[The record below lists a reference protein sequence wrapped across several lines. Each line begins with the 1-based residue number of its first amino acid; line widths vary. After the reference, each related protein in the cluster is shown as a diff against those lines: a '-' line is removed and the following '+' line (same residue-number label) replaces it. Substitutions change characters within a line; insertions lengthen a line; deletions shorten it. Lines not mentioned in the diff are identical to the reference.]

1 MADPIRRDDDGWWS
15 GASAYHWWAMALPQL
30 TPLAYRRITFWALV
44 ALGAIILT
52 GAAVRLTG
60 SGLGCSDWPTCEQGQ
75 FAPAE
80 ITDAP
85 AMIEFVNRVITGFV
99 SVAVALAVLGSRQRV
114 PRRRDLTWLSVGLVV
129 GVIAQVLLGAAVVRW
144 HLSPRLVMG
153 HFLLSM
159 VLLWNALV
167 LHHRAGVP
175 DGEVVPVA
183 APVVRML
190 GRLLFAAG
198 AVVVFTGT
206 VVTASGPHAGDAQAA
221 RLDLRLPDVA
231 RVHGISVV
239 VLVGLT
245 LATLLL
251 VRRTGAPAAV
261 RQGGLVLLAVVVA
274 QAAVGYIQYFTGVP
288 VLLVAVH
295 ILGAIAVW
303 TAVVRFNLVLSA
315 PATPPADPEPV
326 PAALVAP

>member
-1 MADPIRRDDDGWWS
+1 
-15 GASAYHWWAMALPQL
+15 MALPQL

-44 ALGAIILT
+44 ALGVIILT

-60 SGLGCSDWPTCEQGQ
+60 SGLGCTDWPTCEQGQ
-75 FAPAE
+75 LAPAE

-85 AMIEFVNRVITGFV
+85 AMIEFVNRAFTGVV
-99 SVAVALAVLGSRQRV
+99 SVAVVLAVLGSLRRV
-114 PRRRDLTWLSVGLVV
+114 PRRRDLTWLSIGLVV

-153 HFLLSM
+153 HFLLS
-159 VLLWNALV
+159 VLLLWNALV
-167 LHHRAGVP
+167 LHHRAGRP
-175 DGEVVPVA
+175 DGPVA
-183 APVVRML
+183 SVVAPVVRLL
-190 GRLLFAAG
+190 GRLLFAAA

-231 RVHGISVV
+231 RVHGVSVV

-245 LATLLL
+245 LATLWFM
-251 VRRTGAPAAV
+251 RRTEAPAAV
-261 RQGGLVLLAVVVA
+261 RRRGRILLAVLIA
-274 QAAVGYIQYFTGVP
+274 QAAVGYTQYFTGVP

-303 TAVVRFNLVLSA
+303 TAVVQCNLEMAA
-315 PATPPADPEPV
+315 PVV
-326 PAALVAP
+326 PAAPGPVVPGGARPQPVAAPLATR